1 MITPTSYF
9 LLGPLQHYGP
19 ISPSAEL
26 FIDSAHIDYIYRL
39 PYVARVG
46 QLLDFKSK
54 FIISFDPRYDVQEAW
69 NELREELTELTTHVD
84 LDFRWEQGW
93 TLSESEDDYDYD
105 E

>member
-1 MITPTSYF
+1 MITPTSYY

-54 FIISFDPRYDVQEAW
+54 YIVSFDPRYDVKEAW
-69 NELREELTELTTHVD
+69 DDLRDELTELTTPID
-84 LDFRWEQGW
+84 LDFRWEAW
-93 TLSESEDDYDYD
+93 KLSESEDDDDYD